1 MAWSRVDL
9 EPDENSALKFEWGS
23 DDAQALRDFKL
34 GVRLMRERSYA
45 RALFCFRRAAEAEP
59 NNPYF
64 LSYFGL
70 ALALSERKLDD
81 AIQRCELAV
90 RQKRSVSQLYLNLAE
105 VYLRAGRKSDA
116 IETLE
121 VCNDLAG
128 RDARVKRML
137 QFLGRRRSAVL
148 PFLNRKHVLN
158 RGLGRLRHNVL
169 RLLRTP

>member
-9 EPDENSALKFEWGS
+9 EPEENAAVKFEWGS
-23 DDAQALRDFKL
+23 DDAEAMRDFKL
-34 GVRLMRERSYA
+34 GVRLLRERSYA
-45 RALFCFRRAAEAEP
+45 RALFCFRRAAEAER

-70 ALALSERKLDD
+70 ALALAERNWDD
-81 AIQRCELAV
+81 AIQLCEDAV
-90 RQKRSVSQLYLNLAE
+90 RQKRSVAQLYLNLAE

-116 IETLE
+116 VETLE
-121 VCNDLAG
+121 VGSELAG
-128 RDARVKRML
+128 RDVRVKRML
-137 QFLGRRRSAVL
+137 HFLGMRRPAVL

-169 RLLRTP
+169 RMLRTP